1 MSLRAPLAVSLLS
14 LGLLSGA
21 HSAPSAALSAGAA
34 REDITPPESSLRP
47 GDIIRDHLYARAI
60 VIRNAAGGCAVLV
73 GLDQT
78 GAHNAMV
85 RDALG
90 RASKAINCPAENFVL
105 SATHTHSGAT
115 GGLSGGLPTD
125 KDVADGVVKAVIAAN
140 GKLQPAR
147 IGYGTTKV
155 YLNVNRDL
163 YEDGKWIQG
172 PNLDAPSDK
181 TLAVVALIGRD
192 NLPIGFYMNYA
203 MHPIDFYLTG
213 VMSAAFAG
221 EASRWV
227 ERRYDGNTVAIF
239 AQGASGD
246 QNPLLVAPMQKLSAF
261 RTGQQGRGDE
271 HYGAMSPWEVS
282 AHRLNGNADALAA
295 YKQPLGPDRMA
306 EYREDVAIDSQMTTA
321 MGTLLGESALDVMKN
336 HMPDAS
342 ASAPIWAGEQPLTCP
357 GRDRLDESARQ
368 GSLPPYKDGAPVN
381 LLVGLLRI
389 GDIDIVRVNGE
400 VYNDIWRHLRARM
413 SHRKALMTTLAN
425 GAANSGYIYS
435 NAAND
440 RLTFQVISSRLK
452 PGCAEDGII
461 GAALELQ
468 DKASR

>member
-47 GDIIRDHLYARAI
+47 GDMIRDHLYARAI
-60 VIRNAAGGCAVLV
+60 VIRNASGGCAVLV

-78 GAHNAMV
+78 GAHNPMV
-85 RDALG
+85 ADALA
-90 RASKAINCPAENFVL
+90 RASKAIECPKENFVL

-147 IGYGTTKV
+147 IGYGKTHV

-181 TLAVVALIGRD
+181 TLAVVALIGKD

-227 ERRYDGNTVAIF
+227 ERRYGGNTVAIF

-295 YKQPLGPDRMA
+295 YKAPLKPGQMA
-306 EYREDVAIDSQMTTA
+306 EYKEDVAIDSQMTTA
-321 MGTLLGESALDVMKN
+321 MGTLLGESALDAMKN

-342 ASAPIWAGEQPLTCP
+342 ANGAIWAGEKLLTCP
-357 GRDRLDESARQ
+357 GRDRLDDSARQ
-368 GSLPPYKDGAPVN
+368 GSLPPYKDGADVK

-400 VYNDIWRHLRARM
+400 VYNDIWRHLQGRM
-413 SHRKALMTTLAN
+413 GHRKALMTTLAN

-452 PGCAEDGII
+452 PGCAEDAII

-468 DKASR
+468 DKASQ